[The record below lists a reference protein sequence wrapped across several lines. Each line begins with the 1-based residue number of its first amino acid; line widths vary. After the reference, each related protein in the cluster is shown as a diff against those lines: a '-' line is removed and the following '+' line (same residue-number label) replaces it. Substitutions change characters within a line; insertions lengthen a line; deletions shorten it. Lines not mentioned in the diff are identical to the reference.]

1 MKAAQLT
8 EVFPYYSHSMPSAAT
23 FAIAAADLFMSV
35 AQSYPA
41 ELPAAVLAIVRAE
54 TSGAVGLSYRR
65 YARTMLA
72 PGLRRPG
79 GGHSEGPRSDHQG
92 ERCPHT
98 PRPAKRPTA
107 ALAGP
112 SPPRPPASP
121 HTVAIERLTGGK
133 FSGRRLEDRSGR
145 FLRTP
150 VVRIRGLMGGHAS
163 AWEDEVFTGM
173 WPGAPL
179 PFAGLMECLG

>member
-72 PGLRRPG
+72 PGLRRVAAILKAHG
-79 GGHSEGPRSDHQG
+79 ATIKVSAARTPRVPQNALP
-92 ERCPHT
+92 RPLLAP
-98 PRPAKRPTA
+98 PRPA
-107 ALAGP
+107 
-112 SPPRPPASP
+112 PRP
-121 HTVAIERLTGGK
+121 
-133 FSGRRLEDRSGR
+133 RR
-145 FLRTP
+145 TQ
-150 VVRIRGLMGGHAS
+150 
-163 AWEDEVFTGM
+163 
-173 WPGAPL
+173 WPSKD
-179 PFAGLMECLG
+179 